1 MFVTSILHIIKI
13 FFLIFGGYISNQAKL
28 MPTTGKWRFITP
40 EVKLLIIY
48 ARNFGQ
54 TVPVFHK
61 PMESNFP
68 SCGIITENH

>member
-1 MFVTSILHIIKI
+1 
-13 FFLIFGGYISNQAKL
+13 
-28 MPTTGKWRFITP
+28 MPTTGKWRFIIP

-68 SCGIITENH
+68 SCGIITKNH